1 MPDDPLEERLAAVE
15 RAVRDGDGTAAVA
28 DESLRDRV
36 AAVED
41 DVADLEAAVQAVRG
55 YVGGVRHVN
64 DEVEQRADA
73 AMAKAQAV
81 ERAVVDGSTHRDA
94 RVSTASVD
102 TGPSSVDETGP
113 TEAGD
118 TDPSSVDETGP
129 TEAGD
134 TDQIGAGD
142 APATSTRGSPDGG
155 TELTAE
161 PATGCCPRCGRGEEG
176 PHRGSGDSDP
186 ERESGRDPGGRAS
199 RQASGDGRPGGT
211 RDAGLHASDGGDRRV
226 GEQRVGERRVD
237 EATGTAEQASSDPP
251 DEEDGWLLG
260 RIGEVL

>member
-81 ERAVVDGSTHRDA
+81 ERALADGSGHRDA

-102 TGPSSVDETGP
+102 TGPSSVD
-113 TEAGD
+113 D
-118 TDPSSVDETGP
+118 TGP

-176 PHRGSGDSDP
+176 PHRGSEDSDP
-186 ERESGRDPGGRAS
+186 ERESGRDPGGRPS

-211 RDAGLHASDGGDRRV
+211 RDAGLHASDAGDRCV
-226 GEQRVGERRVD
+226 GEQRVD
-237 EATGTAEQASSDPP
+237 EATGTAELASSDPS

>member
-73 AMAKAQAV
+73 AMAKAHAV
-81 ERAVVDGSTHRDA
+81 ERALAD
-94 RVSTASVD
+94 
-102 TGPSSVDETGP
+102 
-113 TEAGD
+113 D
-118 TDPSSVDETGP
+118 TDPRAAASTGSEDAEPAEVDEGSPP
-129 TEAGD
+129 TVD
-134 TDQIGAGD
+134 GAGSGGVGAAGSGRASD
-142 APATSTRGSPDGG
+142 APATSTHGSPDGG
-155 TELTAE
+155 TELAAE
-161 PATGCCPRCGRGEEG
+161 PATGCCPRCGRGEER
-176 PHRGSGDSDP
+176 PHRGTGSTDP
-186 ERESGRDPGGRAS
+186 DRESGRDPGGRPS
-199 RQASGDGRPGGT
+199 RRASGDGPPGGSQ
-211 RDAGLHASDGGDRRV
+211 DAGLYASDADERRV
-226 GEQRVGERRVD
+226 GEQRVG
-237 EATGTAEQASSDPP
+237 EATGTAEQASSEPS
-251 DEEDGWLLG
+251 EEGDGWLLG